1 MRTGLVVLNY
11 NDAERTIKL
20 VRRAAEMHVLNAICV
35 TDNASTDDSVPAI
48 RQAFSGVE
56 QVFLIESPS
65 NGGYAAGNN
74 LGLRYL
80 AEEQNCDIL
89 FIANPDVIFTKES
102 IDEICH
108 AFERF
113 PVYGALGPVMRNADG
128 TISSRPYLQIPGAW
142 QGIGLCFYTY
152 NRIYERL
159 HPYVLRDDGNGI
171 MEVDALQGSFWA
183 VRRDTLI
190 KAGYLDEGTF
200 LFYEEM
206 SFAMRI
212 REKCPEY
219 REGLLVNSFYLH
231 NHSATIRSVLSQMQ
245 TYRIYMQSKVY
256 FETTYHGMRGVQKAL
271 LRAAIAIST
280 LEKRVLLYGT
290 NQKADS

>member
-20 VRRAAEMHVLNAICV
+20 VRRAAEMPVLDAICV

-56 QVFLIESPS
+56 QVFLLESPS

-89 FIANPDVIFTKES
+89 LIANPDVIFTKES

-108 AFERF
+108 AFERY
-113 PVYGALGPVMRNADG
+113 PEYGALGPVMRNADG

-142 QGIGLCFYTY
+142 QGIGLCFIRTIGFM
-152 NRIYERL
+152 NVSIL
-159 HPYVLRDDGNGI
+159 
-171 MEVDALQGSFWA
+171 MF
-183 VRRDTLI
+183 
-190 KAGYLDEGTF
+190 
-200 LFYEEM
+200 
-206 SFAMRI
+206 FATMGMGLWKWMPFRGASGRSGEI
-212 REKCPEY
+212 R
-219 REGLLVNSFYLH
+219 
-231 NHSATIRSVLSQMQ
+231 
-245 TYRIYMQSKVY
+245 
-256 FETTYHGMRGVQKAL
+256 
-271 LRAAIAIST
+271 
-280 LEKRVLLYGT
+280 
-290 NQKADS
+290 